1 MTESPTNLNNR
12 IETLDVL
19 RGFAVLGILLL
30 NILMFGQ
37 VSFYYLNPSVIQG
50 TSTDWVIWALI
61 DISAEGAM
69 RALFSILF
77 GAGILL
83 FTKNKPASFHFKRS
97 LWLLCF
103 GIVDAYF
110 LLWFGDILILYAL
123 VSFILYFFK
132 ELKPQT
138 LLIISIVLLAFNS
151 LISFGTMK
159 FLNEIKDID
168 QKNTIFNQKISENE
182 KKDLIELRDLVYG
195 VFYPTSDDISNELNQ
210 RKESYISAFQW
221 NMHEK
226 NLAIKSYIFSSF
238 WDVISVMILGMS
250 LFKYRILQGGL
261 SSLFYIRLIIVG
273 LVVGIS
279 VNSFEVWSAFE
290 SNNSIFDSRI
300 TSLTYDVGRLGMAF
314 GYLGLIILIIKFDKA
329 IKLRYYLSNV
339 GKMAL
344 TNYLLQSIFGLILFS
359 GAGFGLVGELSR
371 SQLYIVVF
379 CIWVYQLSFSSWWM
393 SRYNFGPFE
402 WIWRGLTYSK
412 FPKLIKAK

>member
-37 VSFYYLNPSVIQG
+37 VSFYYLNPSVIEG
-50 TSTDWVIWALI
+50 TLTDWIIWALI

-77 GAGILL
+77 GAGVLL

-123 VSFILYFFK
+123 ISFVLYFFK

-151 LISFGTMK
+151 LISFGTVK
-159 FLNEIKDID
+159 LLHEIKDID
-168 QKNTIFNQKISENE
+168 QKNTIFNLKISEDE

-195 VFYPTSDDISNELNQ
+195 VFNPTPDDIRKELNQ
-210 RKESYISAFQW
+210 RKESYISAFKW

-261 SSLFYIRLIIVG
+261 SSLFYLRLTIVG
-273 LVVGIS
+273 FLIGFS
-279 VNSFEVWSAFE
+279 VNSFEVWSAFD
-290 SNNSIFDSRI
+290 SNNSIFASRI

-314 GYLGLIILIIKFDKA
+314 SYLGLIILIIKFDKA
-329 IKLRYYLSNV
+329 LKFRYLLSNV

-359 GAGFGLVGELSR
+359 GAGFSLVGELSR

-379 CIWVYQLSFSSWWM
+379 CIWIYQLSFSSWWM

>member
-50 TSTDWVIWALI
+50 TLTDWIIWALI

-77 GAGILL
+77 GAGVLL

-123 VSFILYFFK
+123 ISFVLFFFK

-151 LISFGTMK
+151 LISFGTGK

-168 QKNTIFNQKISENE
+168 QKNTIFNLNISED
-182 KKDLIELRDLVYG
+182 KKKIL
-195 VFYPTSDDISNELNQ
+195 LN
-210 RKESYISAFQW
+210 
-221 NMHEK
+221 
-226 NLAIKSYIFSSF
+226 
-238 WDVISVMILGMS
+238 
-250 LFKYRILQGGL
+250 
-261 SSLFYIRLIIVG
+261 
-273 LVVGIS
+273 
-279 VNSFEVWSAFE
+279 
-290 SNNSIFDSRI
+290 
-300 TSLTYDVGRLGMAF
+300 
-314 GYLGLIILIIKFDKA
+314 
-329 IKLRYYLSNV
+329 
-339 GKMAL
+339 
-344 TNYLLQSIFGLILFS
+344 
-359 GAGFGLVGELSR
+359 
-371 SQLYIVVF
+371 
-379 CIWVYQLSFSSWWM
+379 
-393 SRYNFGPFE
+393 
-402 WIWRGLTYSK
+402 
-412 FPKLIKAK
+412 

>member
-37 VSFYYLNPSVIQG
+37 VSFYYLNPSVIEG
-50 TSTDWVIWALI
+50 TLTDWIIWALI

-77 GAGILL
+77 GAGVLL

-123 VSFILYFFK
+123 ISFVLYFFK

-151 LISFGTMK
+151 LISFGTVK
-159 FLNEIKDID
+159 LLHEIKDID
-168 QKNTIFNQKISENE
+168 QKNTIFNLKISEDK
-182 KKDLIELRDLVYG
+182 KKDFIELRDLVYG
-195 VFYPTSDDISNELNQ
+195 VFNPTPDDIRKELNQ
-210 RKESYISAFQW
+210 RKESYISAFIW

-238 WDVISVMILGMS
+238 WDVLSVMILGMS

-261 SSLFYIRLIIVG
+261 SSLFYLRLTIVG
-273 LVVGIS
+273 FLVGFS
-279 VNSFEVWSAFE
+279 VNSFEVWSAFD
-290 SNNSIFDSRI
+290 SNNSIFASRI

-314 GYLGLIILIIKFDKA
+314 SYLGLIILIIKFDKA
-329 IKLRYYLSNV
+329 LKFRYHLSNV

-359 GAGFGLVGELSR
+359 GAGFSLVGELSR

-379 CIWVYQLSFSSWWM
+379 CIWIYQLSFSSWWM

>member
-1 MTESPTNLNNR
+1 MTESPINLNNR
-12 IETLDVL
+12 IETLDVV

-37 VSFYYLNPSVIQG
+37 VSFYYLNPSVIEG
-50 TSTDWVIWALI
+50 TLTDWIIWALI

-77 GAGILL
+77 GAGVLL

-123 VSFILYFFK
+123 ISFVLYFFK
-132 ELKPQT
+132 ELKPKA

-159 FLNEIKDID
+159 LLHEIKDID
-168 QKNTIFNQKISENE
+168 QKNTIFNLKISEDE

-195 VFYPTSDDISNELNQ
+195 VFNPTPDDIRKELNQ
-210 RKESYISAFQW
+210 RKESYISAFKW

-261 SSLFYIRLIIVG
+261 SSLFYLRLTIVG
-273 LVVGIS
+273 FLVGFS
-279 VNSFEVWSAFE
+279 VNSFEVWSAFD
-290 SNNSIFDSRI
+290 SNNSIFASRI

-314 GYLGLIILIIKFDKA
+314 SYLGLIILIIKFDKA
-329 IKLRYYLSNV
+329 LKFRYHLSNV

-359 GAGFGLVGELSR
+359 GAGFSLVGELSR

-379 CIWVYQLSFSSWWM
+379 CIWIYQLSFSSWWM

>member
-37 VSFYYLNPSVIQG
+37 VSFYYLNPSVIEG
-50 TSTDWVIWALI
+50 TLTDWIIWALI

-77 GAGILL
+77 GAGVLL

-123 VSFILYFFK
+123 ISFVLYFFK

-151 LISFGTMK
+151 LISFGTGK

-168 QKNTIFNQKISENE
+168 QKNTIFNLKISEDE
-182 KKDLIELRDLVYG
+182 KKDLIELRDLIYG
-195 VFYPTSDDISNELNQ
+195 VFNPTPDDIRNELNQ
-210 RKESYISAFQW
+210 RKESYTSAFIW

-261 SSLFYIRLIIVG
+261 SSLFYLRLTIVG
-273 LVVGIS
+273 FLVGFS
-279 VNSFEVWSAFE
+279 VNSFEVWSAFD
-290 SNNSIFDSRI
+290 SNNSIFASRI

-314 GYLGLIILIIKFDKA
+314 SYLGLIILIIKFDKA
-329 IKLRYYLSNV
+329 LKFRYHLSNV

-359 GAGFGLVGELSR
+359 GAGFSLVGELSR

-379 CIWVYQLSFSSWWM
+379 CIWIYQLSFSSWWM

>member
-37 VSFYYLNPSVIQG
+37 VSFYYLNPSVIEG
-50 TSTDWVIWALI
+50 TLIDWIIWALI

-77 GAGILL
+77 GAGVLL

-123 VSFILYFFK
+123 ISFVLYFFK

-151 LISFGTMK
+151 LISFGTVK
-159 FLNEIKDID
+159 LLHEIKDID
-168 QKNTIFNQKISENE
+168 QKNTIFNLKISEDE

-195 VFYPTSDDISNELNQ
+195 VFNPTPDDIRKELNQ
-210 RKESYISAFQW
+210 RKESYISAFKW

-261 SSLFYIRLIIVG
+261 SSLFYLRLTIVG
-273 LVVGIS
+273 FLVGFS
-279 VNSFEVWSAFE
+279 VNSFEVWSAFD
-290 SNNSIFDSRI
+290 SNNSIFASRI

-314 GYLGLIILIIKFDKA
+314 SYLGLIILIIKFDKA
-329 IKLRYYLSNV
+329 LKFRYHLSNV

-359 GAGFGLVGELSR
+359 GAGFSLVGELSR

-379 CIWVYQLSFSSWWM
+379 CIWIYQLSFSSWWI

>member
-37 VSFYYLNPSVIQG
+37 VSFYYLNPSVIEG
-50 TSTDWVIWALI
+50 TLTDWIIWALI

-77 GAGILL
+77 GAGVLL

-123 VSFILYFFK
+123 ISFVLYFFK

-151 LISFGTMK
+151 LISFGTVK
-159 FLNEIKDID
+159 LLHEIKDID
-168 QKNTIFNQKISENE
+168 QKNTIFNLKISEDE

-195 VFYPTSDDISNELNQ
+195 VFNPTPDDIRKELNQ
-210 RKESYISAFQW
+210 RKESYISAFKW

-226 NLAIKSYIFSSF
+226 NWAIKSYIFSSF

-261 SSLFYIRLIIVG
+261 SSLFYLRLTIVG
-273 LVVGIS
+273 FLVGFS
-279 VNSFEVWSAFE
+279 VNSFEVWSAFD
-290 SNNSIFDSRI
+290 SNNSIFASRI

-314 GYLGLIILIIKFDKA
+314 SYLGLIILIIKFDKA
-329 IKLRYYLSNV
+329 LKFRYHLSNV

-359 GAGFGLVGELSR
+359 GAGFSLVGELSR

-379 CIWVYQLSFSSWWM
+379 CIWIYQLSFSSWWM

>member
-37 VSFYYLNPSVIQG
+37 VSFYYLNPSVIEG
-50 TSTDWVIWALI
+50 TLTDWIIWALI

-77 GAGILL
+77 GAGVLL

-123 VSFILYFFK
+123 ISFVLYFFK

-151 LISFGTMK
+151 LISFGTVK
-159 FLNEIKDID
+159 LLHEIKDID
-168 QKNTIFNQKISENE
+168 QKNTIFNLKISEDK

-195 VFYPTSDDISNELNQ
+195 VFNPTPDDIRKELNQ
-210 RKESYISAFQW
+210 RKESYISAFIW

-238 WDVISVMILGMS
+238 WDVLSVMILGMS

-261 SSLFYIRLIIVG
+261 SSLFYLRLTIVG
-273 LVVGIS
+273 FLVGFS
-279 VNSFEVWSAFE
+279 VNSFEVWSAFD
-290 SNNSIFDSRI
+290 SNNSIFASRI

-314 GYLGLIILIIKFDKA
+314 SYLGLIILIIKFDKA
-329 IKLRYYLSNV
+329 LKFRYHLSNV

-359 GAGFGLVGELSR
+359 GAGFSLVGELSR

-379 CIWVYQLSFSSWWM
+379 CIWIYQLSFSSWWM

>member
-37 VSFYYLNPSVIQG
+37 VSFYYLNPSVIEG
-50 TSTDWVIWALI
+50 TLTDWIIWALI

-77 GAGILL
+77 GAGVLL

-123 VSFILYFFK
+123 ISFVLYFFK

-151 LISFGTMK
+151 LISFGTVK
-159 FLNEIKDID
+159 LLHEIKDID
-168 QKNTIFNQKISENE
+168 QKNTIFNLKISEDK

-195 VFYPTSDDISNELNQ
+195 VFNPTPDDIRKELNQ
-210 RKESYISAFQW
+210 RKESYISAFKW

-238 WDVISVMILGMS
+238 WDVLSVMILGMS

-261 SSLFYIRLIIVG
+261 SSLFYLRLTIVG
-273 LVVGIS
+273 FLVGFS
-279 VNSFEVWSAFE
+279 VNSFEVWSAFD
-290 SNNSIFDSRI
+290 SNNSIFASRI

-314 GYLGLIILIIKFDKA
+314 SYLGLIILIIKFDKA
-329 IKLRYYLSNV
+329 LKFRYHLSNV

-359 GAGFGLVGELSR
+359 GAGFSLVGELSR

-379 CIWVYQLSFSSWWM
+379 CIWIYQLSFSSWWM

>member
-37 VSFYYLNPSVIQG
+37 VSFYYLNPSVIEG
-50 TSTDWVIWALI
+50 TLTDWIIWALI

-77 GAGILL
+77 GAGVLL

-123 VSFILYFFK
+123 ISFVLYVFK

-151 LISFGTMK
+151 LISFGTVK
-159 FLNEIKDID
+159 LLHEIKDID
-168 QKNTIFNQKISENE
+168 QKNTIFNLKISEDE

-195 VFYPTSDDISNELNQ
+195 VFNPTPDDIRKELNQ
-210 RKESYISAFQW
+210 RKESYISAFIW

-238 WDVISVMILGMS
+238 WDVLSVMILGMS

-261 SSLFYIRLIIVG
+261 SSLFYLRLTIVG
-273 LVVGIS
+273 FLVGFS
-279 VNSFEVWSAFE
+279 VNSFEVWSAFD
-290 SNNSIFDSRI
+290 SNNSIFASRI

-314 GYLGLIILIIKFDKA
+314 SYLGLIILIIKFDKA
-329 IKLRYYLSNV
+329 LKFRYHLSNV

-359 GAGFGLVGELSR
+359 GAGFSLVGELSR

-379 CIWVYQLSFSSWWM
+379 CIWIYQLSFSSWWM

>member
-50 TSTDWVIWALI
+50 TLTDWIIWALI

-77 GAGILL
+77 GAGVLL
-83 FTKNKPASFHFKRS
+83 FTKKKPASFHFKRS

-123 VSFILYFFK
+123 ISFVLFFFK

-151 LISFGTMK
+151 LISFGTGK

-168 QKNTIFNQKISENE
+168 QKNTIFNLNISEDK
-182 KKDLIELRDLVYG
+182 KKDLIELRDLIYG
-195 VFYPTSDDISNELNQ
+195 VFNPTPDDIRNELNQ
-210 RKESYISAFQW
+210 RKESYTSAFIW

-261 SSLFYIRLIIVG
+261 SSLFYLRLMIVG
-273 LVVGIS
+273 FLVGIS

-290 SNNSIFDSRI
+290 SNNSIFASRI

-314 GYLGLIILIIKFDKA
+314 SYLGLIILIIKFDKA
-329 IKLRYYLSNV
+329 LKLRYHLSNV

-344 TNYLLQSIFGLILFS
+344 TNYLFQSIFGLILFS
-359 GAGFGLVGELSR
+359 GAGFSLVGELSR

-379 CIWVYQLSFSSWWM
+379 CIWVYQLNFSSWWM

>member
-37 VSFYYLNPSVIQG
+37 VSFYYLNPSVIEG
-50 TSTDWVIWALI
+50 TLTDWIIWALI

-77 GAGILL
+77 GAGVLL

-97 LWLLCF
+97 SWLLCF

-123 VSFILYFFK
+123 ISFVLYFFK

-151 LISFGTMK
+151 LISFGTVK
-159 FLNEIKDID
+159 LLHEIKDID
-168 QKNTIFNQKISENE
+168 QKNTIFNLKISEDE

-195 VFYPTSDDISNELNQ
+195 VFNPTPDDVRKELNQ
-210 RKESYISAFQW
+210 RKESYISAFKW

-261 SSLFYIRLIIVG
+261 SSLFYLRLTIVG
-273 LVVGIS
+273 FLVGFSI
-279 VNSFEVWSAFE
+279 NSFEVWSAFD
-290 SNNSIFDSRI
+290 SNNSIFASRI

-314 GYLGLIILIIKFDKA
+314 SYLGLIILIIKFDKA
-329 IKLRYYLSNV
+329 LKFRYHLSNV

-359 GAGFGLVGELSR
+359 GAGFSLVGELSR

-379 CIWVYQLSFSSWWM
+379 CIWIYQLSFSSWWM

>member
-37 VSFYYLNPSVIQG
+37 VSFYYLNPSVIEG
-50 TSTDWVIWALI
+50 TLTDWIIWALI

-77 GAGILL
+77 GAGVLL

-97 LWLLCF
+97 LWLLFF

-123 VSFILYFFK
+123 ISFVLYFFK

-151 LISFGTMK
+151 LISFGTVK
-159 FLNEIKDID
+159 LLHEIKDID
-168 QKNTIFNQKISENE
+168 QKNTIFNLKISEDE

-195 VFYPTSDDISNELNQ
+195 VFNPTPDDIRKELNQ
-210 RKESYISAFQW
+210 RKESYISAFKW

-261 SSLFYIRLIIVG
+261 SSLFYLRLTIVG
-273 LVVGIS
+273 FLVGFS
-279 VNSFEVWSAFE
+279 VNSFEVWSAFD
-290 SNNSIFDSRI
+290 SNNSIFASRI

-314 GYLGLIILIIKFDKA
+314 SYLGLIILIIKFDKA
-329 IKLRYYLSNV
+329 LKFRYHLSNV

-359 GAGFGLVGELSR
+359 GAGFSLVGELSR

-379 CIWVYQLSFSSWWM
+379 CIWIYQLSFSSWWM